1 MALYVLMSAAP
12 MIAIALGIAA
22 AFSAIAWMLAE
33 MLKSSEIKAWA
44 KRELNEFFFTAILI
58 VSLTLIIVFAD
69 IISTALVGDKFI
81 PVENEP
87 AYFTTARNHL
97 SEMHNLLYTTGYDL
111 AYEAAF
117 YAVMSK
123 IRIDV
128 GRIVGYILAP
138 VSGGI
143 TVVVAKVLTEFIG
156 ITVTPFDPL
165 SNATGVLGDMIKF
178 VFTIFM
184 FVVGQITLL
193 DFIQKTMLT
202 IILPLAVIFRAFP
215 LTRKTGS
222 TLIAIVIVTYFV
234 YPVSVNIGSVIYDK
248 ISYLMPAKINIQKVA
263 DVGGNITAVEM
274 APMISA
280 NEAKAKSAT
289 WALYGN
295 GSYRLWYSLDRNCP
309 PPESSSLTTP
319 NLVSGKTWGCA
330 CIIRESGMFCDTCSQ
345 GVPSWYGKGEK
356 RLQQPPFNP
365 ADPGEFSRWIIIYA
379 SGTSGAESDELCYT
393 LWDNGTYKGTLTYF
407 KKPLS
412 SLETNNRENSLIV
425 DIYSKSG
432 SASSPTY
439 TAAGLDIITVFIG
452 DPATNEWTA
461 AEERMGKITEMNKV
475 STMNSYGNFF
485 NSMFQALT
493 NLVKEVAPAVA
504 SNPLALIANPPS
516 FAAAVY
522 LSITDRLP
530 RIMIP
535 TVVVLFTFVIS
546 LILTITAFRGISPA
560 IGGESEIAGLS
571 KLV

>member
-1 MALYVLMSAAP
+1 

-22 AFSAIAWMLAE
+22 AFSAIAWMLSEAF
-33 MLKSSEIKAWA
+33 KSSELKAWA
-44 KRELNEFFFTAILI
+44 KRELNEFFFTAILV
-58 VSLTLIIVFAD
+58 VSLVLIIAFAD
-69 IISTALVGDKFI
+69 VIATALVGDKFI

-111 AYEAAF
+111 TYEAAF

-123 IRIDV
+123 IRVDV
-128 GRIVGYILAP
+128 GQIIGYMLTPI
-138 VSGGI
+138 SGGLSAVI
-143 TVVVAKVLTEFIG
+143 AKILTQFVG
-156 ITVTPFDPL
+156 ITITPFDPL

-178 VFTIFM
+178 VFTVFM
-184 FVVGQITLL
+184 FVVGQMTLL
-193 DFIQKTMLT
+193 DFIEKTMLT
-202 IILPLAVIFRAFP
+202 IILPLAVVFRAFP

-222 TLIAIVIVTYFV
+222 TLIALVLVAYFV

-248 ISYLMPAKINIQKVA
+248 ISYLMPKNINIQKVV

-274 APMISA
+274 PPMISTS
-280 NEAKAKSAT
+280 EAKAKSAT

-295 GSYRLWYSLDRNCP
+295 GTYRLWYSLDRNCP
-309 PPESSSLTTP
+309 SKELSLTEP
-319 NLVSGKTWGCA
+319 VISGKTWGCA
-330 CIIRESGMFCDTCSQ
+330 CIIKESGMFCDTCTE
-345 GVPSWYGKGEK
+345 GTPSWYSGGEK
-356 RLQQPPFNP
+356 RIQQPPFNP
-365 ADPGEFSRWIIIYA
+365 ANLGEFSKWVIKYT
-379 SGTSGAESDELCYT
+379 SGTSGAESDTTCYT
-393 LWDNGTYKGTLTYF
+393 LWGNGTYKGSLTYF
-407 KKPLS
+407 KKPLT
-412 SLETNNRENSLIV
+412 SLITNDPSTNTNNRENSLIV

-432 SASSPTY
+432 TATPTY
-439 TAAGLDIITVFIG
+439 AAAGLDMITVFIG
-452 DPATNEWTA
+452 DPATSEWTA
-461 AEERMGKITEMNKV
+461 AEERMGKIQEMSKV
-475 STMNSYGNFF
+475 STTVSYGNFF
-485 NSMFQALT
+485 SAMFKALN
-493 NLVKEVAPAVA
+493 NLGSELSSVQGAYT
-504 SNPLALIANPPS
+504 PLVLVSNPPS